1 MEDKLFLTPS
11 EILEHEFKIDARG
24 YRMQEVDKFLDMVI
38 RDYTEFLRYIKK
50 LEQDNIDLVEDNR
63 KLQAE
68 YRRIK
73 SELDATSSNHTN
85 QGSTDV
91 LRRLSNL
98 EKIVYGKE

>member
-1 MEDKLFLTPS
+1 MEDKLFLTPN

-38 RDYTEFLRYIKK
+38 RDYTEFLHYIKK
-50 LEQDNIDLVEDNR
+50 LEQDNIDLVNDNR

-68 YRRIK
+68 YHK
-73 SELDATSSNHTN
+73 LKTALNSASDNSSN

-91 LRRLSNL
+91 LRRLSNF